1 MSSEVSSEETN
12 SQNAHILLVS
22 SALRGTV
29 EKIMSDQLM
38 QVLRDDVDSVTFAVK
53 RICEIVKTTMEDI
66 DHKFTNMYE
75 EKLKQ
80 VNIFIKNLLGL

>member
-1 MSSEVSSEETN
+1 MSEDLSQETH
-12 SQNAHILLVS
+12 SQNAHILLMG
-22 SALRGTV
+22 SALKGTV
-29 EKIMSDQLM
+29 EKIMLDPLM
-38 QVLRDDVDSVTFAVK
+38 QILSNDIDSTSFAIK